1 MAVRVLSTP
10 LFMSGSNAS
19 KVSPIVFL
27 SRNSINGAEKS
38 VLTVGAEKGGCGD
51 LGDQVGD
58 AVQSLLSQRG
68 DFAGVPEFYESFH
81 QKDAASA
88 MRKILSAGKRLAVS
102 EDITLREYV
111 LFLKNHFVR
120 GESSLPEALWT
131 ELRNFP
137 ALENAI
143 VSYCRE
149 YVPKIFSTHHR
160 RSLYDEIE
168 FGLFLLGADELFD
181 VVNDIEKG
189 GAKEINALF
198 NERLVRIAKDLRPVQ
213 FEMGRAGIRL
223 IEENEIRGR
232 FERNIAAFEQLC
244 ELVNKLAALKS
255 VNTMGK
261 ECALSLSRMIG
272 GYLETL
278 ERHLS
283 EVGYDSEILKRFHF
297 IKGKLLGNYSCLE
310 YFDGKSAIE
319 IETIADRICQ
329 SINRGFE
336 LQKRSGF

>member
-1 MAVRVLSTP
+1 
-10 LFMSGSNAS
+10 MSGSNAS
-19 KVSPIVFL
+19 KVSPIVFFPKNP
-27 SRNSINGAEKS
+27 RTDAEGS
-38 VLTVGAEKGGCGD
+38 FRTDAEEGGCGN
-51 LGDQVGD
+51 LGNQVGD
-58 AVQSLLSQRG
+58 AVHSLLSENNG
-68 DFAGVPEFYESFH
+68 FAGVPEFYESFL
-81 QKDAASA
+81 QKDADSA

-102 EDITLREYV
+102 EDVTLREYV

-131 ELRNFP
+131 ELRDSGT
-137 ALENAI
+137 LKSAI
-143 VSYCRE
+143 ISYCRE
-149 YVPKIFSTHHR
+149 YTPKIFATHHR

-189 GAKEINALF
+189 GAKGINALF
-198 NERLVRIAKDLRPVQ
+198 NEQLIQIAKDLRPVR
-213 FEMGRAGIRL
+213 FEMGHAGVRL
-223 IEENEIRGR
+223 VDENEIHGR

-283 EVGYDSEILKRFHF
+283 EVGYDPEILERFHF

-319 IETIADRICQ
+319 IEATADRICQ
-329 SINRGFE
+329 STIRGFE